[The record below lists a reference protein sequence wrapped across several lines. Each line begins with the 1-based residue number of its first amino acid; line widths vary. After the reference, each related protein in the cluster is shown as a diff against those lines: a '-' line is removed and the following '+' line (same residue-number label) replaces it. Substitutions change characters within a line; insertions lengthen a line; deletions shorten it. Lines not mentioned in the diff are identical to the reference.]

1 MKIPCDSSSLIS
13 LADNCL
19 LRIMENSEHK
29 FVIPKRVRM
38 EIFDA
43 PFSTK
48 RFKLRAI
55 QMDSFLKRGAIE
67 IIDNPFIYDYAGKIA
82 DLANSLL
89 TYHGDNVRIIHRG
102 EAEVIACMKFL
113 KENTILID
121 ERTTRHLIED
131 PDQLKKYMKSRTGL
145 QVEINE
151 KVKRELLKEFKG
163 VNVIRSAEVFAYA
176 YEKRLFPQY
185 DAKDA
190 LEGGLYALKFS
201 GCSMTDEEI
210 KDYIELLG

>member
-19 LRIMENSEHK
+19 LRIMEGGEHR
-29 FVIPKRVRM
+29 FVIPKRIRM

-55 QMDSFLKRGAIE
+55 QMDSFLKRGVIE
-67 IIDNPFIYDYAGKIA
+67 VIDDPFIYDYAERVAG
-82 DLANSLL
+82 LANSLL
-89 TYHGDNVRIIHRG
+89 TYHGDNVRIIHQG

-113 KENTILID
+113 KSNTILID

-145 QVEINE
+145 DVEINE
-151 KVKRELLKEFKG
+151 KAKRELMKEFRG
-163 VNVIRSAEVFAYA
+163 VNVMRSAEVFAYA

-185 DAKDA
+185 DVKEA

>member
-1 MKIPCDSSSLIS
+1 
-13 LADNCL
+13 
-19 LRIMENSEHK
+19 MEGGEHR
-29 FVIPKRVRM
+29 FVIPKRIRM

-55 QMDSFLKRGAIE
+55 QMNSFLKRGVIE
-67 IIDNPFIYDYAGKIA
+67 VIDDPFIYDYAERVAG
-82 DLANSLL
+82 LANSLL
-89 TYHGDNVRIIHRG
+89 TYHGDNVRIIHQG

-113 KENTILID
+113 KSNTILID

-145 QVEINE
+145 DVEINE
-151 KVKRELLKEFKG
+151 KAKRELMKEFRG
-163 VNVIRSAEVFAYA
+163 VSVIRSAEIFAYA

-185 DAKDA
+185 DVKEA